1 MVKTCEAGFFNGSD
15 FDPNPAN
22 PSCDQSEAAIRG
34 LGIML
39 VVLSGFAIPLKAR
52 FTYLRYV
59 TPMPQKNVQNLQ
71 SLYGLANVVYEMS
84 IFVYGILKAVN
95 PSTYLIG
102 CHGDRGIDIVL
113 VFYSVSFFNII
124 YFAALNL
131 GIFLEGTLKI
141 FSIPKRKQE
150 QIKFLIGL
158 IRNFGNIAPIFGGLV
173 SIFLFLDL
181 GAYQKSK
188 VSDNTFNIVYLVA
201 YYVIMTVQGLIMVAL
216 LTLVTQG
223 TGEYLAGQDKIEPNE
238 TVIKITGIH
247 KTLRLQQKLTT
258 IRVFISQSW
267 IIFTAYGYLRRKFT
281 YYFCIYY
288 LLTYFTGLLSFKAL
302 WNFNSKTTPPPIQP
316 LSTVQGTILEKPF
329 GGSTDHITTIV
340 VVPLVKALEEYSQK
354 EGKEEYALTHAHSLD
369 V

>member
-1 MVKTCEAGFFNGSD
+1 MDKTCEAGFFNGSD

-22 PSCDQSEAAIRG
+22 PTCDQSKAAIRG

-39 VVLSGFAIPLKAR
+39 VILSGFALPLKAR

-84 IFVYGILKAVN
+84 IFVYGILKAVS
-95 PSTYLIG
+95 PSEYLIG
-102 CHGDRGIDIVL
+102 AHGNRGIDIVL

-131 GIFLEGTLKI
+131 GIFLEGTMKI
-141 FSIPKRKQE
+141 FSMPKKKQE

-158 IRNFGNIAPIFGGLV
+158 LRQFGIIAPILGGLV

-181 GAYQKSK
+181 SAYQS
-188 VSDNTFNIVYLVA
+188 SMINDNTFNIVYLVA
-201 YYVIMTVQGLIMVAL
+201 YYVIMTVQGTTMIAL
-216 LTLVTQG
+216 LTLVTEG
-223 TGEYLAGQDKIEPNE
+223 TGEYLAGQDKTEVPNE

-247 KTLRLQQKLTT
+247 STLRLQMKLTT

-267 IIFTAYGYLRRKFT
+267 IVFTAWSVLRRKFT

-302 WNFNSKTTPPPIQP
+302 WNFNSKTNPVPVQP
-316 LSTVQGTILEKPF
+316 LNTVQGPILEKP
-329 GGSTDHITTIV
+329 SVITNHTTATV
-340 VVPLVKALEEYSQK
+340 VAPLVAALEEYSQK
-354 EGKEEYALTHAHSLD
+354 EENAPTLAHSID